1 MRRILTTLAAAGL
14 TLVLFAGRAMAQYP
28 PTTPP
33 GGGGGPGGGTGGT
46 GGAGGTG
53 GTGGGGGGTAFT
65 GISLSLGLIIVGV
78 LLAVGVVALVAS
90 RRRSSPEPTGE

>member
-1 MRRILTTLAAAGL
+1 MRRILTTLAATGL

-33 GGGGGPGGGTGGT
+33 GGGGAPGGGGGGGGG
-46 GGAGGTG
+46 GGAGG
-53 GTGGGGGGTAFT
+53 GGGGGGTAFT

-78 LLAVGVVALVAS
+78 LLVVGVAALVAS
-90 RRRSSPEPTGE
+90 RRRSSPQPTAE

>member
-14 TLVLFAGRAMAQYP
+14 TLVLFAGRAMAQTYP

-33 GGGGGPGGGTGGT
+33 GGGGAPGDP
-46 GGAGGTG
+46 ADPSS
-53 GTGGGGGGTAFT
+53 GGGGGGTAFT

-78 LLAVGVVALVAS
+78 LLVVGVAALVAS
-90 RRRSSPEPTGE
+90 RRRSSLELTGE

>member
-14 TLVLFAGRAMAQYP
+14 TLVLFAGRAMAQNYP

-33 GGGGGPGGGTGGT
+33 GGGGGPGGGAGGGT
-46 GGAGGTG
+46 GGGAG
-53 GTGGGGGGTAFT
+53 GGGGGGTAFT

-78 LLAVGVVALVAS
+78 LLVVGIAALVAS
-90 RRRSSPEPTGE
+90 RRRSSPESTAE

>member
-1 MRRILTTLAAAGL
+1 MRRILTTLAATGL

-33 GGGGGPGGGTGGT
+33 GGGGGAPGDPSS
-46 GGAGGTG
+46 
-53 GTGGGGGGTAFT
+53 GGGGGGTAFT

-78 LLAVGVVALVAS
+78 LLAVGVAALVAS
-90 RRRSSPEPTGE
+90 RRRSSPEPTAE

>member
-1 MRRILTTLAAAGL
+1 MRRILTTLTATGL

-33 GGGGGPGGGTGGT
+33 GGGGAPGDPTDPSGGGG
-46 GGAGGTG
+46 
-53 GTGGGGGGTAFT
+53 GGGGGGTAFT

-78 LLAVGVVALVAS
+78 LLVVGVVALVAS
-90 RRRSSPEPTGE
+90 RRRSSLETGE